1 MTDTLDG
8 ETKESNKCL
17 LKNQVIFLKNID
29 SQNRSTADV
38 RILISCYAFAQ
49 HLLCRRRTIDVQQHS
64 NHIPNWGKYLRWLL
78 KVLAMANASIFVF

>member
-38 RILISCYAFAQ
+38 RLHISCYAFAQ
-49 HLLCRRRTIDVQQHS
+49 HLLCRRRTTDVQQHS
-64 NHIPNWGKYLRWLL
+64 NHIL
-78 KVLAMANASIFVF
+78 KSAPRRRPENSQGCGSLTCEL